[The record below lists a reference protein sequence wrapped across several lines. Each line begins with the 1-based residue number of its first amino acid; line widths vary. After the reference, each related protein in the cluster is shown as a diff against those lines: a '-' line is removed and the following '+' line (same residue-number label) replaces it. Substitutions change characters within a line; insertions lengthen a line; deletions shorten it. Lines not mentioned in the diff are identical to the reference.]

1 MLQRLRRLTAWS
13 DRWKIAVLQELGDLR
28 MTGLSRTFAAAIVG
42 LFLTAAAAAP
52 RVDTRQGPVEGIAAK
67 GVLQFLGIPY
77 AAPPVGDLRWR
88 PPQPAAAWTGVR
100 RATSFGPA
108 CAQVTL
114 FGVFAGPANAN
125 EDCLTL
131 NVFTP
136 KLGASAKAP
145 VIVWIH
151 GGGNVNGASSAYDA
165 SRLALMGKTVVV
177 TINYRLGLFGWLANP
192 ALDAEGHPFGNY
204 GLLDQQ
210 LALKWVRDNISAFGG
225 DPANVTLGGQSA
237 GSVDAEAQVA
247 SPLAAGLF
255 KRAIF
260 QSIVADSQPLASAE
274 KQGSAFAAAAGCGE
288 GAGPEDAACLRRLPV
303 EQVMK
308 LQGVE
313 SQSGPYVSFLMTD
326 GQIVPQGG
334 LFAAFRDGRYAKMP
348 IMSGTVRDEQNLS
361 AAIDEYYSEP
371 RHAFTAQEVQDY
383 IKASYPGD
391 LTAKV
396 LAEYKLDGYAT
407 PQRARNAVGTDS
419 AVCPQ
424 LTLNWVI
431 GLQVPVYAYE
441 FADQTAP
448 FYFPPLPGFE
458 PLAYHT
464 ADIQYL
470 FPLWHGGPKGEA
482 HPLNAE
488 QQRLSDGLI
497 LAWTNFARS
506 GDPNGSGAP
515 KWPRFTPGPGAQGLY
530 LVETLPQS
538 TTMTDRQFAEEHHCA
553 FWTAARP

>member
-1 MLQRLRRLTAWS
+1 
-13 DRWKIAVLQELGDLR
+13 
-28 MTGLSRTFAAAIVG
+28 MTRAGLSRTLAAVLFG
-42 LFLTAAAAAP
+42 LSLAGAAEAAQ
-52 RVDTRQGPVEGIAAK
+52 VQTRQGPVEGFAAK
-67 GVLQFLGIPY
+67 GVQQFLGMPY
-77 AAPPVGDLRWR
+77 AAPPVGELRWR
-88 PPQPAAAWTGVR
+88 PPQSAAAWTGVR
-100 RATSFGPA
+100 QATAFGPP
-108 CAQVTL
+108 CAQVTTL
-114 FGVFAGPANAN
+114 GVFAGPANAN

-136 KLGASAKAP
+136 KLGATAKAP

-151 GGGNVNGASSAYDA
+151 GGGNVDGASSDYDA
-165 SRLALMGKTVVV
+165 SRLASLGNTVVV
-177 TINYRLGLFGWLANP
+177 TINYRLGLFGWLAHP

-210 LALKWVRDNISAFGG
+210 LALKWVKDNIAGFGG
-225 DPANVTLGGQSA
+225 DPGNVTLGGQSA
-237 GSVDAEAQVA
+237 GSVDTEAQVA

-255 KRAIF
+255 QRAIF
-260 QSIVADSQPLASAE
+260 QSIVADGQPLASAE

-288 GAGPEDAACLRRLPV
+288 GAGPEVAQCLRRLPA

-308 LQGVE
+308 LQGEE
-313 SQSGPYVSFLMTD
+313 SKNGPYVSFLMAD
-326 GQIVPQGG
+326 GQIVPSGG
-334 LFAAFRDGRYAKMP
+334 LFAAFRAGRYAHMP
-348 IMSGTVRDEQNLS
+348 IMSGTVRDEQNFS
-361 AAIDEYYSEP
+361 AAIAEYYASP
-371 RHAFTAQEVQDY
+371 RHPFTAQEVQDFV
-383 IKASYPGD
+383 KTSYPGD

-396 LAEYKLDGYAT
+396 LAEYKLDGYPT

-424 LTLNWVI
+424 LQLNWVL

-488 QQRLSDGLI
+488 QQKLSDGLI
-497 LAWTNFARS
+497 KAWTNFART
-506 GDPNGSGAP
+506 GDPNGAGAP
-515 KWPRFTPGPGAQGLY
+515 KWPRFSPAPGAQGLY

-553 FWTAARP
+553 FWSAARP

>member
-1 MLQRLRRLTAWS
+1 
-13 DRWKIAVLQELGDLR
+13 
-28 MTGLSRTFAAAIVG
+28 MTSLSRTFAAVLA
-42 LFLTAAAAAP
+42 LAAGVAGAQSPP
-52 RVDTRQGPVEGIAAK
+52 RVQTRQGLVEGFTAK
-67 GVLQFLGIPY
+67 GVQQFLGMPY
-77 AAPPVGDLRWR
+77 AAPPVGELRWR
-88 PPQPAAAWTGVR
+88 PPQSAAAWTGVR
-100 RATSFGPA
+100 QAKAFGPA
-108 CAQVTL
+108 CAQVTTL
-114 FGVFAGPANAN
+114 GVFAGPPNAN

-136 KLGASAKAP
+136 KLGAAAKAP

-151 GGGNVNGASSAYDA
+151 GGGNVDGASSDYDA
-165 SRLALMGKTVVV
+165 SRLASLGDTVVV
-177 TINYRLGLFGWLANP
+177 TINYRLGLFGWLAHP

-210 LALKWVRDNISAFGG
+210 LALKWVKDNIAGFGG
-225 DPANVTLGGQSA
+225 DPGNVTLGGQSA
-237 GSVDAEAQVA
+237 GSVDTEAQVA

-255 KRAIF
+255 QRAIF
-260 QSIVADSQPLASAE
+260 QSIVADGQPLASAE

-288 GAGPEDAACLRRLPV
+288 GAGPEVAQCLRRLPA

-308 LQGVE
+308 LQGEE
-313 SQSGPYVSFLMTD
+313 SKNGPYVSFLMAD
-326 GQIVPQGG
+326 GQIVPSGG
-334 LFAAFRDGRYAKMP
+334 LFAAFRAGRYAHMP
-348 IMSGTVRDEQNLS
+348 IMSGTVRDEQNFS
-361 AAIDEYYSEP
+361 AAIAEYYASP
-371 RHAFTAQEVQDY
+371 RHPFTAQEVQDFV
-383 IKASYPGD
+383 KTSYPGD

-396 LAEYKLDGYAT
+396 LAEYKLDGYPT

-424 LTLNWVI
+424 LQLNWVL

-488 QQRLSDGLI
+488 QQKLSDGLI
-497 LAWTNFARS
+497 KAWTNFART
-506 GDPNGSGAP
+506 GDPNGAGAP
-515 KWPRFTPGPGAQGLY
+515 KWPRFSPAPGAQGLY

-553 FWTAARP
+553 FWSAARP